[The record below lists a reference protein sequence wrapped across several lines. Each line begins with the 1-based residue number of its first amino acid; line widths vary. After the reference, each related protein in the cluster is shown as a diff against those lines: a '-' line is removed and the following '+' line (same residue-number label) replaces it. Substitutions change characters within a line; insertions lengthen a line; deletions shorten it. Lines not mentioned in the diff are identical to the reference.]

1 MVKWEQ
7 RELQEKETI
16 EDLSKA
22 KTFTKK
28 DKFKSFIMNILVALI
43 FLLIILGIFWLFFV
57 WGKSIIN
64 NLIRNFKIFL

>member
-7 RELQEKETI
+7 RELRERSVI
-16 EDLSKA
+16 ESLSKP